1 MLGLSF
7 KHWGL
12 GIKLSV
18 IASLS
23 VAILFIAFTLSLTRS
38 AGNQLKVLTLND
50 MQSQVNG
57 VTDMINMYDTSLQAE
72 VSNYTRL
79 LASFLPTRFSLD
91 LRRPRAADRRVVWS
105 TDGAPVEVGQ
115 DEGDPSAVR
124 SAGWIVEAACCEAQ
138 ARTPWLASAGT
149 VAAARNDGAL
159 PSLFRHA
166 ADT

>member
-12 GIKLSV
+12 GIKLSI

-23 VAILFIAFTLSLTRS
+23 VAILFIAFTLTLTRS
-38 AGNQLKVLTLND
+38 AGDQLKALTLND

-79 LASFLPTRFSLD
+79 LASFLPTQFSLD
-91 LRRPRAADRRVVWS
+91 TVN
-105 TDGAPVEVGQ
+105 
-115 DEGDPSAVR
+115 
-124 SAGWIVEAACCEAQ
+124 
-138 ARTPWLASAGT
+138 RTPFSNTSHPTLKA
-149 VAAARNDGAL
+149 
-159 PSLFRHA
+159 
-166 ADT
+166 